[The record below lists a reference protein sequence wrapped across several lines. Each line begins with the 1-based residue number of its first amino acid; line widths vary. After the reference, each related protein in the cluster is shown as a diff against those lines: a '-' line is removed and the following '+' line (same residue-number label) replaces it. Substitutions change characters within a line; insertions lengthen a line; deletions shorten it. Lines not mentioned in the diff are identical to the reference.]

1 MCVVWCAR
9 RNLNSSVSQIYY
21 NGCWLTQHSTAQ
33 FSSVV
38 ISKSHENLMSTQNF
52 CICCDLFQ
60 FLGSFFCSKLNSLN
74 ELVPCYFK
82 HCFIP
87 PKYYHRQTEH
97 QQIAFAPFDLFV
109 ACILCIG
116 IQRISFTHAKISN
129 VNTYVRTNQ
138 LHFVQIYDQ
147 TPLSLYCFHLLVS
160 PIKILWCKFWLIFM
174 NIH

>member
-1 MCVVWCAR
+1 MKIWWAHKTFAFAVICS
-9 RNLNSSVSQIYY
+9 N
-21 NGCWLTQHSTAQ
+21 
-33 FSSVV
+33 FSA
-38 ISKSHENLMSTQNF
+38 
-52 CICCDLFQ
+52 
-60 FLGSFFCSKLNSLN
+60 FFCSKLNS
-74 ELVPCYFK
+74 VSCYFK